1 MNRTDE
7 TTQPPTED
15 TTQPPTENTTQP
27 TTEDTTQPTTEDTT
41 QPTTENTMQPPPGN
55 TTQPPTE
62 SPTPEEI
69 GSGEYCELFVERE
82 TDRLQAIA
90 RREGTNFNIA
100 QLRDNLPEECHFL
113 LDTVTQPTPSPPSSD
128 TTTPHSANETTQPP
142 PVNATQPPLRNT
154 TQPPTESPTSNEV
167 SSEEYCKVFVERE
180 TDRLQAIARREGTI
194 FSIAQLRDNI
204 PEECHLLLDAVT
216 QPTPSPPSSDTTTPH
231 SANETTQP
239 PPVNAT
245 QPPLRN
251 TTQPPTESPTSNEVS
266 SEEYCKVFVER
277 ETDRL
282 QAIARREG
290 TNFSIAQLRDNIP
303 EECHLLLDAVTQ
315 PTPSQPSSDTTT
327 RHSASETTQPP
338 TESPTPEEIGSGEYC
353 ALFVERETDRL
364 QAIARREGMN
374 FSIAQLRDNLPE
386 ECHFLLEDE
395 EVANP
400 TIQPTTE
407 QPSTAESPSTEPPT
421 VEQPVT
427 GQSNTQA
434 STMSPTGRR
443 KRRAQKWSAKSFWHD
458 VSRKARARYQS
469 SLNPTSVRFDVEK
482 GQMVKDELDDAIF
495 KE

>member
-27 TTEDTTQPTTEDTT
+27 MTEDTTQPTTEDTTQPPTENTT

-90 RREGTNFNIA
+90 RREGTNFSIA

-113 LDTVTQPTPSPPSSD
+113 LDTVTQPTPSQPSSD
-128 TTTPHSANETTQPP
+128 TM
-142 PVNATQPPLRNT
+142 
-154 TQPPTESPTSNEV
+154 
-167 SSEEYCKVFVERE
+167 
-180 TDRLQAIARREGTI
+180 
-194 FSIAQLRDNI
+194 
-204 PEECHLLLDAVT
+204 
-216 QPTPSPPSSDTTTPH
+216 TPH

-290 TNFSIAQLRDNIP
+290 TNFNIAQLRDNIP
-303 EECHLLLDAVTQ
+303 EECHFLLDAVTQ

-400 TIQPTTE
+400 TMQPTTE

-434 STMSPTGRR
+434 PTMSPTGRR
-443 KRRAQKWSAKSFWHD
+443 KRRAQKWSAKSFWQD

-482 GQMVKDELDDAIF
+482 RQMVKDELDDAIF